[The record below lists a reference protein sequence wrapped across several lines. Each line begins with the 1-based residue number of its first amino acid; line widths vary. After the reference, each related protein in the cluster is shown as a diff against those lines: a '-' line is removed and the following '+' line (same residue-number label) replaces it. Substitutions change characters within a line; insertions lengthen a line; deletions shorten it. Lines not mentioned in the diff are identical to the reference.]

1 MSIKVLKSG
10 LQTTIQDLGRYNQ
23 SHFGISSSGAADTL
37 SLKIGNL
44 IVGNKESASAIE
56 MTMLGGEFQFKKECI
71 IALSGSEFEVS
82 LDRKTIDY
90 YKAIN
95 INKGQILSL
104 GYTKT
109 GARAYMCIKGG
120 IDVDNYLSSKST
132 HILSGVGGFLG
143 RPILKGD
150 ILNMSL
156 DDGLNNQVKFNNILD
171 INLSKIRITKGLQF
185 KYFKENVWENFIS
198 KTFTVSN
205 SSNRMGIRLSG
216 NKILSNVHSEIITE
230 GVPLGAIQVPS
241 GGDPIISF
249 VEHQTTGGY
258 PKIANVISA
267 DMHKVGQLK
276 PGDKFE
282 FDLVSKDEAED
293 LRIDQVTF
301 INNLKNDD

>member
-1 MSIKVLKSG
+1 
-10 LQTTIQDLGRYNQ
+10 
-23 SHFGISSSGAADTL
+23 
-37 SLKIGNL
+37 
-44 IVGNKESASAIE
+44 
-56 MTMLGGEFQFKKECI
+56 
-71 IALSGSEFEVS
+71 
-82 LDRKTIDY
+82 
-90 YKAIN
+90 
-95 INKGQILSL
+95 
-104 GYTKT
+104 
-109 GARAYMCIKGG
+109 
-120 IDVDNYLSSKST
+120 
-132 HILSGVGGFLG
+132 
-143 RPILKGD
+143 
-150 ILNMSL
+150 MSL
-156 DDGLNNQVKFNNILD
+156 DDGLNKQVKFNNILD
-171 INLSKIRITKGLQF
+171 MNLSKIRITKGLQF

-276 PGDKFE
+276 PGDKFQ

>member
-90 YKAIN
+90 YKAVN
-95 INKGQILSL
+95 INKGQILSF

-150 ILNMSL
+150 LLNMGL
-156 DDGLNNQVKFNNILD
+156 DDGLNNQIKFNNILD
-171 INLSKIRITKGLQF
+171 MNLSKIRINKGLQF
-185 KYFKENVWENFIS
+185 KYFKENV
-198 KTFTVSN
+198 
-205 SSNRMGIRLSG
+205 
-216 NKILSNVHSEIITE
+216 
-230 GVPLGAIQVPS
+230 
-241 GGDPIISF
+241 
-249 VEHQTTGGY
+249 
-258 PKIANVISA
+258 
-267 DMHKVGQLK
+267 
-276 PGDKFE
+276 
-282 FDLVSKDEAED
+282 
-293 LRIDQVTF
+293 
-301 INNLKNDD
+301 

>member
-1 MSIKVLKSG
+1 
-10 LQTTIQDLGRYNQ
+10 
-23 SHFGISSSGAADTL
+23 
-37 SLKIGNL
+37 
-44 IVGNKESASAIE
+44 
-56 MTMLGGEFQFKKECI
+56 MLGGEFQFKKECI

-95 INKGQILSL
+95 INKGQILSF

-156 DDGLNNQVKFNNILD
+156 DDGLNNQIKFNNILD
-171 INLSKIRITKGLQF
+171 MNLSKIRINKGLQF

-276 PGDKFE
+276 PGDKFQ